1 MCIIILSWIK
11 WTPVRLIKCFYHP
24 ISMKINHVIRPHSI
38 RLYKLTLVK
47 QGIHID
53 FNICID
59 SSRSNS
65 KVREE
70 EYLEW
75 VLILSYTM
83 ASGTLYFIGSYMAF
97 ENPLK
102 PKEISDAWMEQS
114 RKLSTIKKIEDSRF
128 LSTLCMTMKVT
139 KEKREQKDSTYHI
152 YLVYWSFSWWIWWE
166 HADWWDSFTVQR
178 KVILVL

>member
-1 MCIIILSWIK
+1 
-11 WTPVRLIKCFYHP
+11 
-24 ISMKINHVIRPHSI
+24 MKINHVIRPHSI

-152 YLVYWSFSWWIWWE
+152 YLVYCYSLDEYDGNMQTDEILLLYKGKLSLFYNVYHNSFLNTGTT
-166 HADWWDSFTVQR
+166 F
-178 KVILVL
+178 